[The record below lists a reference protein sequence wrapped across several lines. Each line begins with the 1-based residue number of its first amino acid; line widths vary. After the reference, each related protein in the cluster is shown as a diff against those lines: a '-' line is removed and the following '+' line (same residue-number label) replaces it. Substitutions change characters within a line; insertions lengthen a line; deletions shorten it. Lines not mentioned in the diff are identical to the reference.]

1 VLAATLGGTR
11 WPGRR
16 ARLQPRTRRRRLA
29 FLLLALLGAVA
40 AACGAS
46 SGSNGDADEPAGAG
60 ERPVEARDP
69 ESVGLLLAGYPVY
82 DDPAS
87 GLRVIFGT
95 PDLGVGTHRV
105 AFALTNPA
113 EGLVRLPIVRA
124 ASYYYPRGA
133 SGPREGPVE
142 QATARFFEFPF
153 GTRGIY
159 STELALDRPGDWGL
173 ELTLPQ
179 ADGGTRTTTF
189 LFPVAQ
195 RTSAPA
201 VGDPAP
207 ASASRTLDDAGS
219 LAELT
224 TSYEPDPALYG
235 LSIADAIAEARP
247 FVVVFASPAFCTNAL
262 CGPQVEVL
270 SDLAARH
277 GERANFLHVDLY
289 ENPHEIQGDLDRA
302 VRTPVL
308 EEWGIHTDEW
318 TFVVD
323 AEGRVA
329 GRFEAFVTEKELE
342 QTLLSVL
349 DADRARAAPR

>member
-1 VLAATLGGTR
+1 MALARGLSGLGGL
-11 WPGRR
+11 GRPVR
-16 ARLQPRTRRRRLA
+16 RPRRRRLA
-29 FLLLALLGAVA
+29 FLLLALAGAIA

-46 SGSNGDADEPAGAG
+46 FGDADEPAEGG
-60 ERPVEARDP
+60 ERPLVARDP

-82 DDPAS
+82 DDPSS

-95 PDLGVGTHRV
+95 PDLGVGRHRV
-105 AFALTNPA
+105 AFALTDPA
-113 EGLVRLPIVRA
+113 QGLVRLPILRA

-153 GTRGIY
+153 GTRGIF
-159 STELALDRPGDWGL
+159 SAELTLDRPGDWGL
-173 ELTLPQ
+173 ELTLP
-179 ADGGTRTTTF
+179 APDGGTRSTTF
-189 LFPVAQ
+189 LFPVAE

-201 VGDPAP
+201 VGDRAP
-207 ASASRTLDDAGS
+207 ASASRTVADVAS

-224 TSYEPDPALYG
+224 TGHEPDAALYR
-235 LSIADAIAEARP
+235 LSIADALAEARP

-270 SDLAARH
+270 SALAARH

-289 ENPHEIQGDLDRA
+289 ENPDEIRGDLDRA

-323 AEGRVA
+323 ADGRVA
-329 GRFEAFVTEKELE
+329 GRFEAFVTERELE
-342 QTLLSVL
+342 QALLAVL
-349 DADRARAAPR
+349 DAGRVERRPGAVAP